1 MMPSISIPAKTGNA
15 ALHMRKTAI
24 HLCVLL
30 LWASCLATIYT
41 ERVVSQGRGYMIW
54 GDVNVDVSTADMAGP
69 SRLYLILY
77 NRVGSIVARQA
88 VTPHGRYR
96 FTNLTAGE
104 YDLAVEVETGE
115 ITRFHFYLSGSP
127 GSDFRQDLQ
136 FEWKRRPSNAK
147 STLGTIS
154 AADAYSRT
162 SVNQALFQKA
172 EEATDKK
179 KYDLAVS
186 ILKQIV
192 ENDKLDFQAW
202 TLLGTIDVIQQEPA
216 NAESAYLSAL
226 TAKPTFA
233 LALIDLGRLR
243 SHEKK
248 FAEAIDPLTRAVEIQ
263 PQSGGANLLLGEA
276 YIQLKQGS
284 KAVPYLDEAAKNGR
298 PEAHLRLG
306 WLYNAAG
313 MKDKAAAEYEGFLK
327 KKPDY
332 ADRKKLEEYI
342 GANKKN

>member
-1 MMPSISIPAKTGNA
+1 MITRTSIPAKTGNA
-15 ALHMRKTAI
+15 NLQMRTTAFR
-24 HLCVLL
+24 LCVLL
-30 LWASCLATIYT
+30 LWASCLVTIYT
-41 ERVVSQGRGYMIW
+41 EWVVAQGRGYMIW
-54 GDVNVDVSTADMAGP
+54 GDVNVNVSEADLPGP
-69 SRLYLILY
+69 SRLNLLLY
-77 NRVGSIVARQA
+77 NQAGRLVGRQT

-96 FTNLTAGE
+96 FTSLSAGE
-104 YDLAVEVETGE
+104 YDLVIEIENVEV
-115 ITRFHFYLSGSP
+115 TRIHFNANGSP

-136 FEWKRRPSNAK
+136 FEWRRKPSHEK
-147 STLGTIS
+147 STPGTIS
-154 AADAYSRT
+154 AADAYSRS

-179 KYDLAVS
+179 KYELAAS

-192 ENDKLDFQAW
+192 ENDNLDFQAW
-202 TLLGTIDVIQQEPA
+202 TLLGTISEVQQKPA

-226 TAKPTFA
+226 TANPTFA

-243 SHEKK
+243 SDEKR
-248 FAEAIDPLTRAVEIQ
+248 FAEAIEPLTRSVEIQ
-263 PQSGGANLLLGEA
+263 PQSGGANLLL
-276 YIQLKQGS
+276 KQGS
-284 KAVPYLDEAAKNGR
+284 KAVPYLNEAAKNGR

-332 ADRKKLEEYI
+332 SDRKKLEEYI
-342 GANKKN
+342 AANKKI